1 MWSVQIRTKKIK
13 KSPKKISNPH
23 NILAK
28 GANDSP
34 PVILFADQNFVSTL
48 SGGTSCIAIARL
60 EDANLIEL
68 MELSLEIFDRHTLPP
83 GTLLLYGTVSHLFN
97 AGTTAYA
104 YDWCNLVSRIPSTY
118 RDIRV
123 LPLIPIIREDCSGTV
138 NRQLIE
144 ISSWFSRV
152 YSKNTLG
159 LTSLWQNLIEILS
172 LTDEDG
178 LDLGYWETYSVAF
191 PAMLA
196 PGAPL
201 TTFKFSS
208 NTSHTTTR
216 GMVSEA
222 SNVLLSTLINLLQCN
237 FATAAN
243 SEDIFSAEPASQE
256 SSLDK
261 KVVYVFGGSNMKKVI
276 PHLDSQRVRDLRS
289 EITLSRVGF
298 RTMQTLTFSPKH

>member
-1 MWSVQIRTKKIK
+1 VWSVQIRTKKIK

>member
-1 MWSVQIRTKKIK
+1 MNRLVTSVSFECKGDTEFLKTLGSRITCNGTTVNQNISFTFDPANLKCVVC
-13 KSPKKISNPH
+13 SNPH
-23 NILAK
+23 SILAK

-60 EDANLIEL
+60 EDSNLIEL

-104 YDWCNLVSRIPSTY
+104 YDWCNLVSRISGTY

-159 LTSLWQNLIEILS
+159 LTSLWQNLIDTLS
-172 LTDEDG
+172 STDEDG

-201 TTFKFSS
+201 TTLKFSS

-216 GMVSEA
+216 GMVSEV
-222 SNVLLSTLINLLQCN
+222 SNVLLSTLINLLQCK

-256 SSLDK
+256 SLQEK
-261 KVVYVFGGSNMKKVI
+261 KSF
-276 PHLDSQRVRDLRS
+276 
-289 EITLSRVGF
+289 
-298 RTMQTLTFSPKH
+298 TFSVAAT

>member
-1 MWSVQIRTKKIK
+1 VQCKKRK
-13 KSPKKISNPH
+13 
-23 NILAK
+23 
-28 GANDSP
+28 
-34 PVILFADQNFVSTL
+34 
-48 SGGTSCIAIARL
+48 
-60 EDANLIEL
+60 
-68 MELSLEIFDRHTLPP
+68 
-83 GTLLLYGTVSHLFN
+83 
-97 AGTTAYA
+97 
-104 YDWCNLVSRIPSTY
+104 
-118 RDIRV
+118 
-123 LPLIPIIREDCSGTV
+123 DCSGTV

-159 LTSLWQNLIEILS
+159 LTSLWQNLIETLS
-172 LTDEDG
+172 STDEDG

-196 PGAPL
+196 PDAPL
-201 TTFKFSS
+201 TTLKFSS
-208 NTSHTTTR
+208 NSSHTTTR

-261 KVVYVFGGSNMKKVI
+261 KIIYVFGGSNMKKVI
-276 PHLDSQRVRDLRS
+276 PHLDSQRFEIRDHTIPGWLPNTANIDILAKTLETQRRTPLPYW
-289 EITLSRVGF
+289 IYWVMWHTGTLSAMVPLPSRIRQGEN
-298 RTMQTLTFSPKH
+298 TTLKAKYDSLVCIH